1 MNSSKSI
8 QHVKTQKSK
17 TTEKSQ
23 SQKKKQPEYHWPKTT
38 KPINPFSPRNIEP
51 PEVRKKKIMALK
63 PSKKFHDYHTI
74 MWLRRRYNEQVIQ
87 RSIYSLLPD
96 NGKPVVPDDESE
108 EDKQKRLLFEWL
120 DTFCKPKDR
129 FKNVHINPKYFFTDK
144 IFEKILK
151 LKEIFLE
158 FDEDG
163 SRKMELDEM
172 VEMFNQNHINANVY
186 ELADLFFKGQPFKPE
201 DVKKLGLDFYLF
213 MNFTLQKDQDF
224 REFMRKIKEK
234 YKKEGMND
242 QGYLPMNFNF
252 LLDYFINKGKERNSI
267 EIIEKAVE
275 EMDKI
280 IGNESNDNISNEDD
294 EKKTNRKDEFD
305 EQLEKINFEEIIEE
319 FSNLFKI
326 GENSGMTNDTTSG
339 AKSKRRGTSFR
350 SSNQTRRGTFNNKN
364 NMNINNEIE
373 NTEKED
379 DNNIMTQM
387 INNQL
392 TRYDINKMNKMN
404 YEKLHDIKLAIEE
417 TKKQID
423 DLNNNKNNGNKNY
436 NQQLLLP
443 LIDMKNRNIKDTQA
457 KTSTS
462 FWPKNNE
469 EKKILKKPKKDY
481 VPPELLA
488 GIIN

>member
-1 MNSSKSI
+1 MSSSKTI
-8 QHVKTQKSK
+8 EHVNTQKSK
-17 TTEKSQ
+17 TTERSQ
-23 SQKKKQPEYHWPKTT
+23 SHKKKEPEYHWPKTT

-74 MWLRRRYNEQVIQ
+74 MWLRRRYNEKVIQ

-96 NGKPVVPDDESE
+96 NGKPVIPDDESE

-120 DTFCKPKDR
+120 DTYCKPKDR
-129 FKNVHINPKYFFTDK
+129 FKNVQINPKYFFTDK

-234 YKKEGMND
+234 YKKEGMNE

-267 EIIEKAVE
+267 DIIEKAVE

-280 IGNESNDNISNEDD
+280 IGNENNENSNNEDE

-326 GENSGMTNDTTSG
+326 GENSGITNDTTSG
-339 AKSKRRGTSFR
+339 AKSKRRLTSFR
-350 SSNQTRRGTFNNKN
+350 SSNQTRRDTFHNNN
-364 NMNINNEIE
+364 ININNNEVE
-373 NTEKED
+373 NVEKDD

-417 TKKQID
+417 TKKQIE
-423 DLNNNKNNGNKNY
+423 DLNNNKNPGNKNY
-436 NQQLLLP
+436 YQQLSLP
-443 LIDMKNRNIKDTQA
+443 LINTKYRNNNKPQA

-469 EKKILKKPKKDY
+469 KKIVKKPRKDY
-481 VPPELLA
+481 VPPELLS
-488 GIIN
+488 GVFN

>member
-1 MNSSKSI
+1 MSSSKTI
-8 QHVKTQKSK
+8 EHVNTQKSK
-17 TTEKSQ
+17 TTERSQ
-23 SQKKKQPEYHWPKTT
+23 SHKKKEPEYHWPKTT

-74 MWLRRRYNEQVIQ
+74 MWLRRRYNEKVIQ

-96 NGKPVVPDDESE
+96 NGKPVIPDDESE

-120 DTFCKPKDR
+120 DTYCKPKDR
-129 FKNVHINPKYFFTDK
+129 FKNVQINPKYFFTDK

-234 YKKEGMND
+234 YKKEGMNE
-242 QGYLPMNFNF
+242 QSYLPMNFNF

-267 EIIEKAVE
+267 DIIEKAVE

-280 IGNESNDNISNEDD
+280 IGNENNENSNNEDE

-326 GENSGMTNDTTSG
+326 GENSGITNDTTSG
-339 AKSKRRGTSFR
+339 AKSKRRLTSFR
-350 SSNQTRRGTFNNKN
+350 SSNQTRRDTFHNNN
-364 NMNINNEIE
+364 ININNNEVE
-373 NTEKED
+373 NVEKDD

-417 TKKQID
+417 TKKQIE
-423 DLNNNKNNGNKNY
+423 DLNNNKNPGNKNY
-436 NQQLLLP
+436 YQQLSLP
-443 LIDMKNRNIKDTQA
+443 LINTKYRNNNKPQA

-469 EKKILKKPKKDY
+469 KKIVKKPRKDY
-481 VPPELLA
+481 VPPELLS
-488 GIIN
+488 GVFN

>member
-1 MNSSKSI
+1 MSSSKTI
-8 QHVKTQKSK
+8 EHVNSQKSK
-17 TTEKSQ
+17 TTERSQ
-23 SQKKKQPEYHWPKTT
+23 SHKKKEPEYHWPKTT

-74 MWLRRRYNEQVIQ
+74 MWLRRRYNEKVIQ

-96 NGKPVVPDDESE
+96 NGKPVIPDDESE

-234 YKKEGMND
+234 YKKEGMSE

-267 EIIEKAVE
+267 DIIEKAVE

-280 IGNESNDNISNEDD
+280 IGNENNENSNNEDE

-326 GENSGMTNDTTSG
+326 GENSGITNDTTSG
-339 AKSKRRGTSFR
+339 AKSKRRLTSFR
-350 SSNQTRRGTFNNKN
+350 SSNQTRRDTFHNNN
-364 NMNINNEIE
+364 ININNNEVE
-373 NTEKED
+373 NVEKDD

-417 TKKQID
+417 TKKQIE
-423 DLNNNKNNGNKNY
+423 DLNNNKNPGNKNY
-436 NQQLLLP
+436 YQQLSLP
-443 LIDMKNRNIKDTQA
+443 LINTKYRNNNEPQA

-469 EKKILKKPKKDY
+469 KKIVKKPRKDY
-481 VPPELLA
+481 VPPELLS
-488 GIIN
+488 GVFN

>member
-1 MNSSKSI
+1 MLHSIILLYNKQIKHFNIYFIKKKLKKIKNKKKMSSSKTI
-8 QHVKTQKSK
+8 EHVNTQKSK
-17 TTEKSQ
+17 TTERSQ
-23 SQKKKQPEYHWPKTT
+23 SHKKKEPEYHWPKTT

-74 MWLRRRYNEQVIQ
+74 MWLRRRYNEKVIQ

-96 NGKPVVPDDESE
+96 NGKPVIPDDESE

-120 DTFCKPKDR
+120 DTYCKPKDR
-129 FKNVHINPKYFFTDK
+129 FKNVQINPKYFFTDK

-234 YKKEGMND
+234 YKKEGMNE

-267 EIIEKAVE
+267 DIIEKAVE

-280 IGNESNDNISNEDD
+280 IGNENNENSNNEDE

-326 GENSGMTNDTTSG
+326 GENSGITNDTTSG
-339 AKSKRRGTSFR
+339 AKSKRRLTSFR
-350 SSNQTRRGTFNNKN
+350 SSNQTRRDTFHNNN
-364 NMNINNEIE
+364 ININNNEVE
-373 NTEKED
+373 NVEKDD

-387 INNQL
+387 INN
-392 TRYDINKMNKMN
+392 
-404 YEKLHDIKLAIEE
+404 H
-417 TKKQID
+417 
-423 DLNNNKNNGNKNY
+423 
-436 NQQLLLP
+436 
-443 LIDMKNRNIKDTQA
+443 
-457 KTSTS
+457 
-462 FWPKNNE
+462 
-469 EKKILKKPKKDY
+469 
-481 VPPELLA
+481 
-488 GIIN
+488 

>member
-1 MNSSKSI
+1 MENSKNTSSQKSTKTNKSSKK
-8 QHVKTQKSK
+8 KTS
-17 TTEKSQ
+17 
-23 SQKKKQPEYHWPKTT
+23 QPEYHWPKTT

-74 MWLRRRYNEQVIQ
+74 MWLRRKYNDKVIE

-96 NGKPVVPDDESE
+96 DGKPVVPDDESE

-120 DTFCKPKDR
+120 DTYCKPKDR
-129 FKNVHINPKYFFTDK
+129 FKNVQINPKYFFTDK

-234 YKKEGMND
+234 YKKEGMSD

-267 EIIEKAVE
+267 DIIEKAVE

-280 IGNESNDNISNEDD
+280 IGNENNDKESSNEE
-294 EKKTNRKDEFD
+294 EKKTGRKDEFD
-305 EQLEKINFEEIIEE
+305 EQLEKINFEEIIQE

-326 GENSGMTNDTTSG
+326 GENSGITNEQSSG

-350 SSNQTRRGTFNNKN
+350 SSNQTRRDTIHNNN
-364 NMNINNEIE
+364 NNNEE
-373 NTEKED
+373 HVEKEE

-387 INNQL
+387 LNNQL
-392 TRYDINKMNKMN
+392 TRYDIYKMNKMN
-404 YEKLHDIKLAIEE
+404 YEKLHDIKLAVEE
-417 TKKQID
+417 TKKQIEE
-423 DLNNNKNNGNKNY
+423 LNNNNY
-436 NQQLLLP
+436 NGKSYSQQLSLP
-443 LIDMKNRNIKDTQA
+443 VINNNKSNYNKGEAR
-457 KTSTS
+457 TSTS
-462 FWPKNNE
+462 FWPKNSD
-469 EKKILKKPKKDY
+469 EKKVIKKKRKDY
-481 VPPELLA
+481 VPPEFLK
-488 GIIN
+488 GINL